1 MGRDIELSSGI
12 KVSIMENGNSKL
24 VLFDRPVK
32 IIELS
37 RKESNQ
43 LGSSLMKNSHTAVI
57 VKDQSTRT
65 GSRKLLTRQT
75 SERGKA

>member
-1 MGRDIELSSGI
+1 MGTDIELSSGI

-37 RKESNQ
+37 RNESKQ
-43 LGSSLMKNSHTAVI
+43 LGSSLMKTSHTAIGVEDRSI
-57 VKDQSTRT
+57 RT
-65 GSRKLLTRQT
+65 GFKKTTHSPNK
-75 SERGKA
+75 